1 MELSKK
7 TTILFPPDLHDHLV
21 RLAKR
26 TGTSLGEL
34 VRSACASRYSVA
46 SGEERVQAI
55 EELRRLRLPVGTPR
69 AMKRQAV
76 PRSKDLLP

>member
-26 TGTSLGEL
+26 TGTSLGGL
-34 VRSACASRYSVA
+34 VRSACVSRYGLV

-55 EELRRLRLPVGTPR
+55 QELRRLRLPVATPR
-69 AMKRQAV
+69 TMKRQTV
-76 PRSKDLLP
+76 PRPKDLLP